1 MKVFLIIGHLS
12 CGPLMIL
19 LMYLFYAFPPQ
30 QTNSIYGYRTNRSMQ
45 NQEVW
50 RFANNTSAKY
60 MLFISLLTTI
70 MQTLFILMGYRS
82 ADGLLISFAI
92 LLLFLGW
99 GIWKTEK
106 ALNKYFDKNGN
117 KL

>member
-50 RFANNTSAKY
+50 RFANNTSEIIRY
-60 MLFISLLTTI
+60 SNSNPINI
-70 MQTLFILMGYRS
+70 M
-82 ADGLLISFAI
+82 SFVKVS
-92 LLLFLGW
+92 FFYH
-99 GIWKTEK
+99 
-106 ALNKYFDKNGN
+106 NSP
-117 KL
+117 